1 MDSQNA
7 CGCLFSSALLPTLA
21 QKDQLN
27 LLLRSNSSPPESSH
41 GHSLFPAFSSID
53 LARYDTEIDRVQQM
67 LARLTSER
75 AELQEYSKG
84 YSSAFAPVRRL
95 PTEIVVEIF
104 ASSAPDPL
112 PVLFCDPSQEI
123 PSGTNSRVAQRHLI
137 NLSQVCLGWHGIV
150 MGTPS
155 LWANIEVD
163 LTLDPSA
170 RGDFDRAITGVSRS
184 LDLSGFY
191 PLTIQVNTYAD
202 DAIPGLKLLAQ
213 HCERWR
219 VVDMY
224 AWLDVSACISR
235 VKGNLP
241 RLERLGLGGFQL
253 AEVGIFETA
262 PKLTHVILSDFD
274 NAPPG
279 LPWSQL
285 LEITYYSSR
294 PEPIA
299 EGVIGHR
306 LAILARCSNQC
317 EFNIYTLNLTGLN
330 LPIFDLVPVRSDIR
344 ILRLAILDLG
354 DEEHCRQ
361 AVGEIVGTLTLPCL
375 QELHLW
381 STRMDQRLFW
391 PRDHFSAFA
400 SRSSFAQ
407 TLIKLSLH
415 DMVITEDELVACLSE
430 MCLLSELFIQDV
442 ARDFDHPHH
451 ILLSTTLLQRLV
463 WRPDDSCLIPNLTT
477 FTFAS
482 LFDFDDDTFL
492 HMVTSRLV
500 AGSSSDGPF
509 KIQTTRLMG
518 QDLRTAA
525 TARLSEF
532 ERRGL
537 LRWSRRTENDL
548 RAPVTDVRCVFNLH
562 FFPKHPTDSP
572 FNSVKY
578 SERRG

>member
-1 MDSQNA
+1 MDSRNA

-27 LLLRSNSSPPESSH
+27 LLLRSNSSAPESSLH
-41 GHSLFPAFSSID
+41 GHPLFPAFSAID

-75 AELQEYSKG
+75 AELQEYRIG
-84 YSSAFAPVRRL
+84 YSSVFAPVRRL

-112 PVLFCDPSQEI
+112 PVLFCDPSQEF
-123 PSGTNSRVAQRHLI
+123 PSGTNSRVVQRHLI
-137 NLSQVCLGWHGIV
+137 NLSQVCFTWHGIV

-170 RGDFDRAITGVSRS
+170 RGDLDRAITGVSRS
-184 LDLSGFY
+184 LDLSGFV

-224 AWLDVSACISR
+224 VWLDVSACISR

-253 AEVGIFETA
+253 GEVGIFETA

-274 NAPPG
+274 NVPPR

-285 LEITYYSSR
+285 QEITYYSSR
-294 PEPIA
+294 SEPIA
-299 EGVIGHR
+299 EGVIGDR
-306 LAILARCSNQC
+306 LALLARCSNQC
-317 EFNIYTLNLTGLN
+317 GFNIYTLNLTGLN

-344 ILRLAILDLG
+344 VLRLAILDLG

-375 QELHLW
+375 QELHFW
-381 STRMDQRLFW
+381 STRIDQRLFW
-391 PRDHFSAFA
+391 PRDHFPAFA

-407 TLIKLSLH
+407 TLTKFSIH
-415 DMVITEDELVACLSE
+415 EMIITENELVACLSG
-430 MCLLSELFIQDV
+430 MRLLSELFIQDV
-442 ARDFDHPHH
+442 ARDFERPDH
-451 ILLSTTLLQRLV
+451 ILLSTTLLRRLF
-463 WRPDDSCLIPNLTT
+463 WSPGDSCLVPNLTT
-477 FTFAS
+477 FAFAS
-482 LFDFDDDTFL
+482 LFGFDDDTFL

-500 AGSSSDGPF
+500 AGSSSDGSF

-518 QDLRTAA
+518 HNLPAA
-525 TARLSEF
+525 AIARLSEF

-537 LRWSRRTENDL
+537 LRWCRRTENDL
-548 RAPVTDVRCVFNLH
+548 RITITDVRL
-562 FFPKHPTDSP
+562 
-572 FNSVKY
+572 
-578 SERRG
+578 

>member
-1 MDSQNA
+1 MDSQNG
-7 CGCLFSSALLPTLA
+7 CGCLFSSAILPTLA

-75 AELQEYSKG
+75 AELQEYSLG

-95 PTEIVVEIF
+95 PTEIVAEIF

-112 PVLFCDPSQEI
+112 PVLFCDPSQGI

-137 NLSQVCLGWHGIV
+137 NLSQVCFGWHGIV

-213 HCERWR
+213 HWSVGELSTSVASRR
-219 VVDMY
+219 QHY
-224 AWLDVSACISR
+224 SACISR

-279 LPWSQL
+279 LPWSRL
-285 LEITYYSSR
+285 LELTYYSSR

-299 EGVIGHR
+299 EGVIGDR
-306 LAILARCSNQC
+306 LALLARCSNQC
-317 EFNIYTLNLTGLN
+317 EFNIYTLNLTGLD
-330 LPIFDLVPVRSDIR
+330 LPIFDLVPVRSNIR
-344 ILRLAILDLG
+344 VLRLAILDLG

-375 QELHLW
+375 QELHFW
-381 STRMDQRLFW
+381 STRIDQRLFW
-391 PRDHFSAFA
+391 PRDHFPAFA
-400 SRSSFAQ
+400 SRSSVAQ
-407 TLIKLSLH
+407 ALTKFSLH
-415 DMVITEDELVACLSE
+415 EMVITEDDLVACLSE
-430 MCLLSELFIQDV
+430 MRLLSELFIQDV
-442 ARDFDHPHH
+442 ARDCERPDH

-463 WRPDDSCLIPNLTT
+463 WRPDDSRLIPNLTT
-477 FTFAS
+477 FAFAS

-492 HMVTSRLV
+492 HMVASRLV

-548 RAPVTDVRCVFNLH
+548 RAPVTDVRCVFGLH
-562 FFPKHPTDSP
+562 LFRSALLI
-572 FNSVKY
+572 
-578 SERRG
+578 RRLIV